1 MANPLIAFLGRQVI
15 KGAGKVAKKL
25 AKINRARPNNTGQ
38 GMSFE
43 PKGIINKFKNKVQRG
58 KVETKLQGRGK
69 QSVYSPHK
77 QQFEMIT
84 KQSTDSMTLIK
95 KHKVK

>member
-1 MANPLIAFLGRQVI
+1 MANPSIAFLGRQVI

-25 AKINRARPNNTGQ
+25 GEMNRARPHNTGQ
-38 GMSFE
+38 GISFK
-43 PKGIINKFKNKVQRG
+43 PKGIINRMKNKAQKA
-58 KVETKLQGRGK
+58 KVETTLQGRGK
-69 QSVYSPHK
+69 QYK

-84 KQSTDSMTLIK
+84 KQSTDSMTIIK